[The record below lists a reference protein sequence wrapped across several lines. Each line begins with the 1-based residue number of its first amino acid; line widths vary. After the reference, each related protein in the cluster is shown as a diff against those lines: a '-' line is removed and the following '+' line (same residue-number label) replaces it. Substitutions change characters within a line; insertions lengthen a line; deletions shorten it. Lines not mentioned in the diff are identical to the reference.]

1 MHCQT
6 LLILL
11 MLYLFILLATVSIA
25 LVRDSTLLLSLA
37 LLYFFQ
43 LVIESVEKYQEV
55 LARMVVMKNTASSGN
70 FAYSGRN

>member
-1 MHCQT
+1 
-6 LLILL
+6 